1 MITVMQGIRNV
12 KLKSRGKAEN
22 VVRISEESL
31 ENTEPDGCLC
41 KKEHN
46 GRNKTHTNRSM
57 GTPESVHPIDRLDQA
72 RTRRRSV
79 HGSLWRTA
87 SSHAQPQRG
96 RGQRV
101 DRDLPRH

>member
-1 MITVMQGIRNV
+1 MITVMQGILNV

-46 GRNKTHTNRSM
+46 GRNKMHTTRSL
-57 GTPESVHPIDRLDQA
+57 GTPESVHPIHRPDQA
-72 RTRRRSV
+72 RARRRSL
-79 HGSLWRTA
+79 HGSLWRTT
-87 SSHAQPQRG
+87 SSHVQTQWG

-101 DRDLPRH
+101 D